1 MPIDWNT
8 VPDPRDVGEEL
19 LALMGELFP
28 IPRSL
33 TGDGVRQTLAV
44 LAREIPLEIVETPS
58 GTPVFDWTVPREW
71 NLRGA
76 WIEGPDGTRVVDAAD
91 SPLHV
96 LGYSIPVDAV
106 VGLDELRDHVFTHAS
121 DPDLIPYR
129 TSYWQEQ
136 WGFCMS
142 RRQLESLEEGD
153 YRVVVDATLED
164 GSLTSGE
171 VNLRGATDAEF
182 LLTTHVCHPAL
193 ANDNLSGVVL
203 LWALAKTLATQKLTH
218 TFRLLWSPGTLGPL
232 CWLARNLETLD
243 RVEHGLV
250 VSCVGD
256 PGPLRYKRSRRG
268 DAQIDRASSYVVA
281 RDPANIVSD
290 WQPTGGDE
298 RQFCSPGFDL
308 PVGTLSRTPHG
319 LFPEYHSSADNLSL
333 VTADALGAA
342 FSDRPHDR
350 RPARDERELPQSL
363 AVRRASARQARPLP
377 ERARR
382 DEPGARIPLGAQ
394 PLRRDER
401 PAGDRRAVG
410 SPVRDDPRCSRD
422 TRAARPARAN
432 AMSDRVAVVTGA
444 SRGIGRATALALG
457 NAGFAVAV
465 VARSAEALE
474 ETRLLVEQTGTT
486 AVAVVADVTDPEA
499 VARTVEAI
507 ERDAGA
513 ISVLV
518 NNAGSLRA
526 IGPLWETD
534 PGDWWSDVMTSLA
547 GAYNFCREVVPR
559 MIARGEG
566 RIVNLTSYAGVTT
579 RSVPERIRMR
589 KGRAE
594 QPDRVARR
602 RLERTWDQRVQRGSR
617 IHADRD
623 DRAPHV
629 VGGRKAVAARS
640 RKPGASS
647 TPSRPLG

>member
-1 MPIDWNT
+1 MVSRAEMPIDWNT
-8 VPDPRDVGEEL
+8 VPDPHDVGEEL
-19 LALMGELFP
+19 LSLMGELFP

-44 LAREIPLEIVETPS
+44 LGREIPLEIVETPS
-58 GTPVFDWTVPREW
+58 GTPVFDWTVPHEW

-91 SPLHV
+91 SPLYV

-106 VGLDELRDHVFTHAS
+106 VGLDELRDHVFTHAN

-129 TSYWQEQ
+129 TSYWTEQ

-290 WQPTGGDE
+290 WRPTGGDE

-319 LFPEYHSSADNLSL
+319 LFPQYHSSADNMSL

-342 FSDRPHDR
+342 FSTALGIVDLLETNASYRNLSPYGEPQLGKRGLYQSVPDGTN
-350 RPARDERELPQSL
+350 PELAYLWVLSLSDETNDLLAIAERSGLPF
-363 AVRRASARQARPLP
+363 
-377 ERARR
+377 ET
-382 DEPGARIPLGAQ
+382 I
-394 PLRRDER
+394 
-401 PAGDRRAVG
+401 
-410 SPVRDDPRCSRD
+410 
-422 TRAARPARAN
+422 RAA
-432 AMSDRVAVVTGA
+432 
-444 SRGIGRATALALG
+444 
-457 NAGFAVAV
+457 
-465 VARSAEALE
+465 AETLE
-474 ETRLLVEQTGTT
+474 QHDLLE
-486 AVAVVADVTDPEA
+486 
-499 VARTVEAI
+499 
-507 ERDAGA
+507 
-513 ISVLV
+513 
-518 NNAGSLRA
+518 
-526 IGPLWETD
+526 
-534 PGDWWSDVMTSLA
+534 
-547 GAYNFCREVVPR
+547 
-559 MIARGEG
+559 
-566 RIVNLTSYAGVTT
+566 
-579 RSVPERIRMR
+579 RMR
-589 KGRAE
+589 
-594 QPDRVARR
+594 
-602 RLERTWDQRVQRGSR
+602 
-617 IHADRD
+617 
-623 DRAPHV
+623 
-629 VGGRKAVAARS
+629 
-640 RKPGASS
+640 
-647 TPSRPLG
+647 